1 MGWCV
6 VAGGWWGRLR
16 WARTGPDHISP
27 HERAFP
33 GYAYQLVSQY
43 SLNDYSK
50 LAKTVATYTLTLLHS
65 LDSPA
70 WLVSDAPSF
79 GWLTARLSM
88 SPGLLS
94 II

>member
-1 MGWCV
+1 MR
-6 VAGGWWGRLR
+6 AGQSCGRSKS
-16 WARTGPDHISP
+16 WVQVGTT
-27 HERAFP
+27 
-33 GYAYQLVSQY
+33 YY

-50 LAKTVATYTLTLLHS
+50 LAKTVATSALTLLHS
-65 LDSPA
+65 LGSPA
-70 WLVSDAPSF
+70 WLLSDVPSF